1 MEHQQER
8 SSPAVASTR
17 PISFHRHSPLLSAE
31 FLLSVFDRWDEEIKS
46 GAVYHLENCQHFLFS
61 ICRSKIPVFIPLFP
75 SFAFFFKTVVAYFRQ
90 CNRHFSNN
98 PIHHDHPTCFFS
110 ATPRHPSL
118 DFAILLQTNNFIP
131 SVLQPHTSHCCH
143 LPATYLTKDYTY
155 ESVQYPFSMLC
166 SILFCSDLSVFPC
179 FFFTWLWKLAIFS
192 FEFENDTKTLF
203 TFPPRSWIN
212 QRGQFFVASS
222 Y

>member
-155 ESVQYPFSMLC
+155 ESVQYPFSNV
-166 SILFCSDLSVFPC
+166 VFDFVLLRSFSFPV
-179 FFFTWLWKLAIFS
+179 FFFYLIMKVGDFYGD
-192 FEFENDTKTLF
+192 F
-203 TFPPRSWIN
+203 
-212 QRGQFFVASS
+212 
-222 Y
+222 